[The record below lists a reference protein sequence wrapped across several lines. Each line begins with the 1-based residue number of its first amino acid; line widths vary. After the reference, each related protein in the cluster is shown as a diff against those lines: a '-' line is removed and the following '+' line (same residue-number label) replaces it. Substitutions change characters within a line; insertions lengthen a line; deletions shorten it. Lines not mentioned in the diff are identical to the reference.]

1 MVPTGWINN
10 SLTMRFGGVALLV
23 VAVATV
29 VWACKAPVEETK
41 DWWQTA
47 MFYQIYPRSFKD
59 SDGDG
64 IGDLN
69 GITSKLEYLK
79 EIGVTATWL
88 SPIFASPMVDFGYD
102 ISDFVSIHPEFG
114 TMDDFDNMI
123 KKAKELDIKIV
134 LDFVPNHSSDEHEWF
149 KRSELREAG
158 YEDLYIWDSGLPD
171 PTDAS
176 KRLPPSNWVSVLLY
190 VHIIYFWN

>member
-1 MVPTGWINN
+1 
-10 SLTMRFGGVALLV
+10 
-23 VAVATV
+23 
-29 VWACKAPVEETK
+29 
-41 DWWQTA
+41 

-102 ISDFVSIHPEFG
+102 ISNFVEIHPEFG
-114 TMDDFDNMI
+114 TMTDFDNMI
-123 KKAKELDIKIV
+123 KKANELGIKIV
-134 LDFVPNHSSDEHEWF
+134 LDFVPNHSSNEHEWF
-149 KRSELREAG
+149 KKSENREPG
-158 YEDLYIWDSGLPD
+158 YEDLYIWDSGLPNEND
-171 PTDAS
+171 PST
-176 KRLPPSNWVSVLLY
+176 RLPPSNWVSGFLLF
-190 VHIIYFWN
+190 FWSSHLPVEEFVIANFELTWP